1 MAPIKLTT
9 LRSKLFEMVDQVITT
24 GIPLEIERRGKRL
37 HIALVEKK
45 AKLANLKA
53 HDCIVGDP
61 DELIHLEAAPWQNDQ
76 RV

>member
-1 MAPIKLTT
+1 MAPVTLTT
-9 LRSKLFEMVDQVITT
+9 LRSKLFEMVDQIITT

-53 HDCIVGDP
+53 QDCIVGDP
-61 DELIHLEAAPWQNDQ
+61 DDLIHLEVAPWQNDQ